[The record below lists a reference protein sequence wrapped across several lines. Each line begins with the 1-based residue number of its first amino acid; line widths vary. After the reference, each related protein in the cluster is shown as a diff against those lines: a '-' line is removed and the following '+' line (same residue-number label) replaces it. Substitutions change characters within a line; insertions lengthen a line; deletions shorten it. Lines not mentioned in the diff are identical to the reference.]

1 MKFYTT
7 RAITENMAS
16 NPLFKSF
23 VLKSISRHLSGD
35 WGETSPED
43 ALLNDENP
51 LDSLSSYTFEDNTK
65 IWIKQDG
72 EILIVLLPEE
82 Y

>member
-7 RAITENMAS
+7 QAIAENMES

-23 VLKSISRHLSGD
+23 VLESVNRHLSGD
-35 WGETSPED
+35 CGETSAED
-43 ALLNDENP
+43 AALNNENP
-51 LDSLSSYTFEDNTK
+51 LDSLSSYIFEENIK

-72 EILIVLLPEE
+72 EILAVLFPEE

>member
-7 RAITENMAS
+7 QAIAENMVS

-23 VLKSISRHLSGD
+23 VFESVSRHMSGD
-35 WGETSPED
+35 RGETCPED
-43 ALLNDENP
+43 ALLNDEKP
-51 LDSLSSYTFEDNTK
+51 LDSLSSYLFEDNTK

-72 EILIVLLPEE
+72 EILTVLYPSE

>member
-7 RAITENMAS
+7 RAIAEHMAS

-23 VLKSISRHLSGD
+23 VLESVSRHLSGD
-35 WGETSPED
+35 WGEICAED
-43 ALLNDENP
+43 AALNNENP
-51 LDSLSSYTFEDNTK
+51 LDSLSSYIFEENTK

-72 EILIVLLPEE
+72 EILTVLFPAE